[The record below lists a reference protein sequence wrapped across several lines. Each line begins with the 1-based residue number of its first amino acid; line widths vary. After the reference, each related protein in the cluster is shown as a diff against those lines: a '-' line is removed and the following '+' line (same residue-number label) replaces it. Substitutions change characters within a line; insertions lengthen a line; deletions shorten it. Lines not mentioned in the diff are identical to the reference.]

1 MIYKILKKIEFYSA
15 KLQGKGYGGH
25 TVHQEVKVLNKF
37 INNPKLVID
46 IGANVGNYT
55 AEIIARYPDCDI
67 HLFEPSKTNF
77 EKLKKR
83 FVNSN
88 VTINNFAVSNIT
100 GEGNLYTDVD
110 GSGLA
115 SIGKRRLDHFDIKYN
130 VSEKIQMIKF
140 EDYWKETLDKKV
152 IDLVKID
159 VEGYEL
165 DVLKG
170 FGHALDNTIII
181 QFEFGGCNLDTRTT
195 FQDFWYFFKENSYQI
210 YRITPFGLQKI
221 DQYTEIDEY
230 YSTTNYICKRK

>member
-25 TVHQEVKVLNKF
+25 TVYQEVKILNNF
-37 INNPKLVID
+37 LNNPKLVID
-46 IGANVGNYT
+46 IGANIGNYT
-55 AEIIARYPDCDI
+55 AEIITKYPNCNV
-67 HLFEPSKTNF
+67 HLFEPAKTNF

-88 VTINNFAVSNIT
+88 IIINNSAISNII

-115 SIGKRRLDHFDIKYN
+115 SIGNRRLEHFDIEYN
-130 VSEKIQMIKF
+130 VSEKIEIIKF
-140 EDYWKETLDKKV
+140 ENYWEEKLEMKI

-170 FGHALDNTIII
+170 FGLALAKTNLI

-195 FQDFWYFFKENSYQI
+195 FQDFWYFFKENSFQI

-221 DQYTEIDEY
+221 EQYAEIDEY

>member
-25 TVHQEVKVLNKF
+25 TVHQEVNILNKF
-37 INNPKLVID
+37 LNNPRLVID
-46 IGANVGNYT
+46 IGGNIGNYT
-55 AEIIARYPDCDI
+55 AEIIAKYPNCEI
-67 HLFEPSKTNF
+67 HIFEPAKTNF

-83 FVNSN
+83 FINSN
-88 VTINNFAVSNIT
+88 IIINNSAISNIN
-100 GEGNLYTDVD
+100 GEGNLFTDID

-115 SIGKRRLDHFDIKYN
+115 SIGKRRLDHFDIKYD
-130 VSEKIQMIKF
+130 VSEKVDIIRF
-140 EDYWKETLDKKV
+140 DNYWAEKLNSKA

-170 FGHALDNTIII
+170 FGHALNHTNII

-195 FQDFWYFFKENSYQI
+195 FQDFWYFFKDNSFRI

-221 DQYTEIDEY
+221 IHYSEIDEY